1 MQNVVGKMITEVVV
15 SPWKSKQD
23 RRQGRSVK
31 KDAVLLAAARLFN
44 ERGFAGTSLDD
55 IAQSLN
61 VTKPTLYYY
70 IENKE
75 QVLFE
80 CVKRGLEVLRESIRA
95 ATQHGLQAR
104 DCLRIAMEN
113 YAEVVTSDFG
123 LCVIRVG
130 EDPLSEAKRQ
140 EMRALKREI
149 DAEFHQLIEQGMD
162 EGWIAQG
169 DSKIASFT
177 VVGALSGIGR
187 WYRPGVHGARSLQEA
202 VQHCIEML
210 MHGALNMPTHADS
223 AALDGAVAP
232 NFQQLGAERQLMEAA
247 MPQIRRELHSG
258 GRMIRCFYQRP
269 STIAEMLIVALE
281 QNPDGEALVVSGL
294 HLTWRELYTAA
305 TRCAAGLSGRGV
317 APGERVAMFMANCS
331 EFVIATYACAW
342 IGAVVVPINARAR
355 TPEVQYILEDSGATV
370 LLCASD
376 LAQMVPATAA
386 VPGLMHRFVAGP
398 TVAAPFE
405 SFSVLMQES
414 PLATPT
420 MRQEEDLAALLY
432 TSGTTG
438 KPKGAMLS
446 HLNIVHSAMNFALT
460 MQLTNQ
466 DRSMLAVPMN
476 HVTGL
481 VGQLYTMLYC
491 QGCVV
496 VMPQFKALEFA
507 RLAALERITHTVM
520 VPAMYNLC
528 LLLPG
533 LADHDLS
540 RWRIGA
546 FGGSPMPPASI
557 EALARKLPTL
567 ALMNAYGA
575 TETSSP
581 AAIMPAD
588 MTNGRT
594 DSVGITVPCGEIC
607 VVDETGCEMPHG
619 KIGELWIKG
628 PMVVGGYW
636 NNPEATATEFCD
648 GYWRSGDIGTMDT
661 QGFVRILDR
670 KKDVINRGGYKVFC
684 AEVENLLA
692 QHSAVIES
700 AVVGVPCSVLGERV
714 HAFVCVSVLDDST
727 QAQAFQA
734 LCSAELS
741 DYKVPETWTIGT
753 DPLPRNPNGKV
764 MKRELRRSM
773 HAALT

>member
-1 MQNVVGKMITEVVV
+1 MQDFVGKVITEVAV

-23 RRQGRSVK
+23 RRQGRSIK

-80 CVKRGLEVLRESIRA
+80 CVKRGLEVLREGIHA
-95 ATQHGLQAR
+95 ASQQGLQAR
-104 DCLRIAMEN
+104 ECLRMAMEN
-113 YAEVVTSDFG
+113 YAGVVTSDFG

-149 DAEFHQLIEQGMD
+149 DAEFHHLIEQGMD

-202 VQHCIEML
+202 VQHCIDML
-210 MHGALNMPTHADS
+210 MHGALNMPTHGAS
-223 AALDGAVAP
+223 AMLDD
-232 NFQQLGAERQLMEAA
+232 AA
-247 MPQIRRELHSG
+247 TTPAIRRELHAG
-258 GRMIRCFYQRP
+258 NCMLACFAQRP
-269 STIAEMLIVALE
+269 TSIAQMLLAALE
-281 QNPDGEALVVSGL
+281 QNPDGEALVVDGL

-305 TRCAAGLSGRGV
+305 TRRAAGLRKRGI
-317 APGERVAMFMANCS
+317 ASGERVALFMGNCG

-342 IGAVVVPINARAR
+342 IGAVLVPINARAR
-355 TPEVQYILEDSGATV
+355 TAEVQYILQDSGASV
-370 LLCASD
+370 LLCSSD
-376 LAQMVPATAA
+376 LAQGVPVAGA
-386 VPGLMHRFVAGP
+386 VPGLRHRFVAGP
-398 TVAAPFE
+398 APGAPFE

-414 PLATPT
+414 PLATAAT
-420 MRQEEDLAALLY
+420 RLEEDLAALLY

-438 KPKGAMLS
+438 QPKGAMLS
-446 HLNIVHSAMNFALT
+446 HLNIVHSAMHFAST
-460 MQLTNQ
+460 MQLTPQ
-466 DRSMLAVPMN
+466 DRSLLAVPMN

-507 RLAALERITHTVM
+507 RLAAREKITHTVM

-528 LLLPG
+528 LLLPD
-533 LADHDLS
+533 LAEHDLAC
-540 RWRIGA
+540 WRIGA

-567 ALMNAYGA
+567 SLMNVYGA
-575 TETSSP
+575 TETASP
-581 AAIMPAD
+581 AAIMPAAL
-588 MTNGRT
+588 TSSRS
-594 DSVGITVPCGEIC
+594 DSVGVTVACGEIC
-607 VVDETGCEMPHG
+607 VVDESGCEVPRG
-619 KIGELWIKG
+619 EIGELWIKG
-628 PMVVGGYW
+628 PMVVRGYW
-636 NNPEATATEFCD
+636 NNPQASATEFCD
-648 GYWRSGDIGTMDT
+648 GYWRSGDIGTMDA

-692 QHSAVIES
+692 QHAAVVES

-714 HAFVCVSVLDDST
+714 HAFVCVRALDEST
-727 QAQAFQA
+727 QAQAFKA
-734 LCSAELS
+734 LCGAELS

>member
-1 MQNVVGKMITEVVV
+1 MQDFVGKVITEVAV

-23 RRQGRSVK
+23 RRQGRSIK

-44 ERGFAGTSLDD
+44 ERGFVGTSLDD

-80 CVKRGLEVLRESIRA
+80 CVKRGLEVLREGIHA
-95 ATQHGLQAR
+95 ASQQGLQPR
-104 DCLRIAMEN
+104 ECLRIAMEN

-130 EDPLSEAKRQ
+130 EDPLSEVKRQ
-140 EMRALKREI
+140 EMRTLKREI
-149 DAEFHQLIEQGMD
+149 DAEFHQLIAQGMD

-202 VQHCIEML
+202 VQHCIDML
-210 MHGALNMPTHADS
+210 MHGALNMPTHGAS
-223 AALDGAVAP
+223 ALLVDAAV
-232 NFQQLGAERQLMEAA
+232 
-247 MPQIRRELHSG
+247 MPAIRRELHAG
-258 GRMIRCFYQRP
+258 NCMLACFVQRP
-269 STIAEMLIVALE
+269 TTIAQMLLAALE
-281 QNPDGEALVVSGL
+281 QHPDGEALVVDTL
-294 HLTWRELYTAA
+294 HLTWRELYTAV
-305 TRCAAGLSGRGV
+305 TRCAAGLRKRGV
-317 APGERVAMFMANCS
+317 APGERVALFMANCG

-342 IGAVVVPINARAR
+342 MGAVLVPINARAR
-355 TPEVQYILEDSGATV
+355 TAEVQYILQDSGACV
-370 LLCASD
+370 LLCSSD
-376 LAQMVPATAA
+376 LAQAVPAGAA
-386 VPGLMHRFVAGP
+386 VPGLRHRFVAG
-398 TVAAPFE
+398 TALAAPFE
-405 SFSVLMQES
+405 SFSVLMQEP
-414 PLATPT
+414 PLVTAAL
-420 MRQEEDLAALLY
+420 RQEEDLAALLY

-438 KPKGAMLS
+438 QPKGAMLS
-446 HLNIVHSAMNFALT
+446 HLNIVHSAMHFALA
-460 MQLTNQ
+460 MQLTQQ
-466 DRSMLAVPMN
+466 DRSLLAVPMN

-491 QGCVV
+491 KGCVV

-507 RLAALERITHTVM
+507 RLAAREKITHTLM

-528 LLLPG
+528 LLLPD
-533 LADHDLS
+533 LAEHDLAC
-540 RWRIGA
+540 WRIGA

-567 ALMNAYGA
+567 SLMNAYGA
-575 TETSSP
+575 TETASP
-581 AAIMPAD
+581 AAIMPAA
-588 MTNGRT
+588 MTSSRS
-594 DSVGITVPCGEIC
+594 DSVGITVACGEIC
-607 VVDETGCEMPHG
+607 VVDESGCEMPRG
-619 KIGELWIKG
+619 GIGELWIKG
-628 PMVVGGYW
+628 PMVVRGYW
-636 NNPEATATEFCD
+636 NNLEASAQEFCD
-648 GYWRSGDIGTMDT
+648 GYWRSGDIGTMDA

-692 QHSAVIES
+692 QHTAVIES

-714 HAFVCVSVLDDST
+714 HAFVCVRALDEST
-727 QAQAFQA
+727 QAQVFKA